1 MQKNIN
7 RYVIIHAVI
16 INIFVAILLKVTYT
30 FNSIAM
36 ISSYALCVCVHC
48 GTGVVLWTTGRC
60 IKMLGTA
67 SAFSLNFPF
76 LVQTDLPQNVPTD

>member
-1 MQKNIN
+1 MQKYIN

-16 INIFVAILLKVTYT
+16 INIFVAMV
-30 FNSIAM
+30 
-36 ISSYALCVCVHC
+36 SSYALCVCVHC
-48 GTGVVLWTTGRC
+48 GTGVVIWTTGRC

>member
-1 MQKNIN
+1 MLLFMLSLLTF
-7 RYVIIHAVI
+7 
-16 INIFVAILLKVTYT
+16 FVAILLKVTYT

>member
-1 MQKNIN
+1 
-7 RYVIIHAVI
+7 
-16 INIFVAILLKVTYT
+16 
-30 FNSIAM
+30 M